1 MVLGTGFGFGKTIFV
16 GDAFLHFNAPAIVA
30 ALAHTTVTEVT
41 PRPEPGW
48 TMEDLR
54 PEVPGYKLSKLDQ
67 QTESIDRVLPAMGVD
82 VRRQG
87 LHIVFR
93 GDLLA
98 GSGIGASAAGCV
110 ALARA
115 LNDKFGLARTDGDI
129 NAAALEGEKA
139 YHGDPSG
146 VDNTASTFGGVLWF
160 QRDAATGRYRFE
172 NLALGAPLDI
182 VLANSGVNVD
192 TSKVVAF
199 KKRQIA
205 EHPDA
210 YEAALKSTHA
220 QARELRSALA
230 AADKSAIGRLMDDHH
245 RVLAGLS
252 FSHER
257 IERIIAIARQ
267 AGALGAKVTGGG
279 MGGYTLLLA
288 DSAEHQARISHAV
301 RADGFQVLTTRIV
314 P

>member
-1 MVLGTGFGFGKTIFV
+1 MGTGAGFGKTIFV

-30 ALAHTTVTEVT
+30 ALACTTLADVSRQ
-41 PRPEPGW
+41 PGNGW
-48 TMEDLR
+48 TLVDDR
-54 PEVPGYKLSKLDQ
+54 PEVEGYKRSKLDQ
-67 QTESIDRVLPAMGVD
+67 QKESIDRVLAAMGID
-82 VRRQG
+82 ARNQA

-115 LNDKFGLARTDGDI
+115 LDREFNLGRTEAEI
-129 NAAALEGEKA
+129 NAVALEGEKA

-160 QRDAATGRYRFE
+160 QRDPDTGRYGFE
-172 NLALGAPLDI
+172 SLTLGAPLDI

-199 KKRQIA
+199 KKRQI
-205 EHPDA
+205 EERPDA
-210 YEAALKSTHA
+210 YRAALNDTHA
-220 QARELRSALA
+220 QARALRSALA
-230 AADKSAIGRLMDDHH
+230 AAGRNAIGRLMDDHH
-245 RVLAGLS
+245 RVLHGLS
-252 FSHER
+252 FSHEK

-267 AGALGAKVTGGG
+267 EGALGAKVTGGG
-279 MGGYTLLLA
+279 MGGYVLILA
-288 DSAEHQARISHAV
+288 EDAEHQARIACAV
-301 RADGFQVLTTRIV
+301 QGDGFRVLATRIM

>member
-1 MVLGTGFGFGKTIFV
+1 MGTGAGFGKTIFV

-41 PRPEPGW
+41 PRPGPGW

-54 PEVPGYKLSKLDQ
+54 PEVPGYKRSKLDQ
-67 QTESIDRVLPAMGVD
+67 QTESIDRVLAAMGVD

-115 LNDKFGLARTDGDI
+115 LNDEFGLARTEVDI

-160 QRDAATGRYRFE
+160 QRDGATGRYGFE
-172 NLALGAPLDI
+172 GLALGAPLDI

-199 KKRQIA
+199 KKRQI
-205 EHPDA
+205 EERPDA
-210 YEAALKSTHA
+210 YHAALNATHA
-220 QARELRSALA
+220 QARALRSALA
-230 AADKSAIGRLMDDHH
+230 AADRVAIGRLMDDHH
-245 RVLAGLS
+245 RVLHGLS
-252 FSHER
+252 FSHEK

-267 AGALGAKVTGGG
+267 EGALGAKVTGGG
-279 MGGYTLLLA
+279 MGGYTLILA
-288 DSAEHQARISHAV
+288 EDAAHRARIARAV
-301 RADGFQVLTTRIV
+301 QGDGFRVLATRIV

>member
-1 MVLGTGFGFGKTIFV
+1 MVLGTGSGFGKTIFV

-30 ALAHTTVTEVT
+30 ALSHTTVVEVA
-41 PRPEPGW
+41 PRPEAGW

-54 PEVPGYKLSKLDQ
+54 PEVPGYKRSKLDQ
-67 QTESIDRVLPAMGVD
+67 QRESIDRVFAAMGID

-115 LNDKFGLARTDGDI
+115 LNDQCLLARTETDI

-160 QRDAATGRYRFE
+160 QRDPGVGRYGFE
-172 NLALGAPLDI
+172 ALTLGAPLDI

-192 TSKVVAF
+192 TSRVVAF
-199 KKRQIA
+199 KKRQIE

-210 YEAALKSTHA
+210 YHAALNATHS
-220 QARELRSALA
+220 QAHALRSALA
-230 AADKSAIGRLMDDHH
+230 AADKAAIGRLMDDHH
-245 RVLAGLS
+245 RVLRGLS
-252 FSHER
+252 FSHEK
-257 IERIIAIARQ
+257 IERIIAVARQ
-267 AGALGAKVTGGG
+267 EGALGAKVTGGG
-279 MGGYTLLLA
+279 MGGYTLILA
-288 DSAEHQARISHAV
+288 EDEEHQARIARAV
-301 RADGFQVLTTRIV
+301 RADGFHVLATRIV

>member
-1 MVLGTGFGFGKTIFV
+1 MVLGTGAGFGKTIFV

-30 ALAHTTVTEVT
+30 ALAHTTVTEVAL
-41 PRPEPGW
+41 RPGAGW

-54 PEVPGYKLSKLDQ
+54 PEVPGYKRSKLDQ
-67 QTESIDRVLPAMGVD
+67 QRESIDRVLAAMGID
-82 VRRQG
+82 VRCQG

-115 LNDKFGLARTDGDI
+115 LSDQFSLARTEAEI

-160 QRDAATGRYRFE
+160 QRDPEAGRYGFE
-172 NLALGAPLDI
+172 GLTLGAPLDI

-199 KKRQIA
+199 KKRQI
-205 EHPDA
+205 EERPDA
-210 YEAALKSTHA
+210 YHAALNATHA
-220 QARELRSALA
+220 QARALRSALA
-230 AADKSAIGRLMDDHH
+230 AADKVAIGRVMDDHH
-245 RVLAGLS
+245 RVLHGLS
-252 FSHER
+252 FSHEK
-257 IERIIAIARQ
+257 IERIVAIARQ
-267 AGALGAKVTGGG
+267 EGALGAKVTGGG
-279 MGGYTLLLA
+279 LGGYTLILA
-288 DSAEHQARISHAV
+288 EDEDHQARIARAV
-301 RADGFQVLTTRIV
+301 RAEGFQALATRIV